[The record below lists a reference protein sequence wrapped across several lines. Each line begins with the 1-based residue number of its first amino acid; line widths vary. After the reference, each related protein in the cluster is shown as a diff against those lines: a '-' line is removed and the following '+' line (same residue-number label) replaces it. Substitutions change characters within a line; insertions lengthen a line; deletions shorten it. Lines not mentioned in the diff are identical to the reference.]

1 MKWIQVRGPSV
12 SAEDANGLEHSIS
25 AIWYLIHDRDQK
37 REDFEKFKVEMQHQ
51 TIRLEKVTQLQIDKY
66 GADHPKMSELHS
78 WAAGKKEQNSQKAK
92 DMEASIQQSEESISV
107 EIKVLLR
114 HLCSAP
120 PDMDPECTA
129 LLNEV
134 EGLFGDMSMEDS
146 GKPAVPAAGEDVIMD
161 VTSIALAAAGLQ
173 QQVGGYALRPYEQSC
188 FPQLCKYWALL
199 FRCKRMLTLPL

>member
-1 MKWIQVRGPSV
+1 
-12 SAEDANGLEHSIS
+12 
-25 AIWYLIHDRDQK
+25 
-37 REDFEKFKVEMQHQ
+37 
-51 TIRLEKVTQLQIDKY
+51 
-66 GADHPKMSELHS
+66 
-78 WAAGKKEQNSQKAK
+78 
-92 DMEASIQQSEESISV
+92 
-107 EIKVLLR
+107 
-114 HLCSAP
+114 
-120 PDMDPECTA
+120 MDPECTA